1 MDKKKV
7 MMIIISIL
15 VIILII
21 AVSYNIIKRRPKPSL
36 YNINKEQVVDG
47 IKVTDGMIIQENGL
61 YTYTVNVTNIKEEL
75 NYVDHLSFTFY
86 DKDNNKIINLSGY
99 IGRELKPNETI
110 PASASVDK
118 NIKDANRVEIEV
130 KK

>member
-1 MDKKKV
+1 MDKKRI
-7 MMIIISIL
+7 MMVIISIL

-21 AVSYNIIKRRPKPSL
+21 AVAYNIIKRRPKPSL
-36 YNINKEQVVDG
+36 YNINKEQVIDG
-47 IKVTDGMIIQENGL
+47 IIIQENGL
-61 YTYTVNVTNIKEEL
+61 YTYTVNVTNIKDEL